1 MKSVFYEIFA
11 YTPGHIVV
19 LPLANIFVRE
29 SQPMTT
35 FRSRP
40 IRFAPATVALTLAL
54 ASQHAYAAPGPV
66 VAEAPLRAHLAF
78 LADDLLEGRGTGQ
91 RGGELTVRYLE
102 TQAAALGLRPV
113 AGDSYRQ
120 QVAMIGQKTLPGSA
134 IRFETGGKTLAPAPG
149 ADIAF
154 NNANGKAETRFD
166 APVVFVG
173 YGIHA
178 EDENWD
184 DFKGVDVRGKL
195 LIAMVNDPQPTS
207 AEPTRFGGKS
217 LTWYGR
223 WAYKYEEAL
232 RQGAAGILLIH
243 TTASASYPWSVAANG
258 FSKEQ
263 FHLAGPGNALQGW
276 IAEDTARAL
285 FAAAGK
291 DLDALRAQAEVR
303 GFRPVELGTVAHVA
317 VKSAVR
323 EVNEFNV
330 AGMVPGTDPKL
341 RAEAVIYSAHWDHF
355 GIDQGNGKPDHIW
368 NGAIDNASGT
378 AALLAMAQAAV
389 AHPARRTQIFLWPA
403 AEEQGLIG
411 SQAYVRA
418 PLWPLAKTAAD
429 LNLDSMNFVGK
440 TRDIGVPGSE
450 RSSLYGAAA
459 QVAKSMGLRLA
470 PPVPDLGGAYFRADH
485 FNFAKAGVPAFNV
498 GSAVF
503 SGDGS
508 FEFAHD
514 QAHSSEEMVG
524 FTKRYHQVTD
534 EYNPAWDLSGMVQQ
548 AQFTLNLGYA
558 VANAPAMPTWNANE
572 AMGKVKR

>member
-1 MKSVFYEIFA
+1 MTLFRRFPSR
-11 YTPGHIVV
+11 
-19 LPLANIFVRE
+19 LRLA
-29 SQPMTT
+29 
-35 FRSRP
+35 
-40 IRFAPATVALTLAL
+40 AALSIGLACQAAL
-54 ASQHAYAAPGPV
+54 AQGAPQ

-91 RGGELTVRYLE
+91 RGGELAVRYLE
-102 TQAAALGLRPV
+102 AQAQAIGLKS
-113 AGDSYRQ
+113 ANGASYRQ
-120 QVAMIGQKTLPGSA
+120 PVEMIGQKTLPGSA
-134 IRFETGGKTLAPAPG
+134 LHFKVGGKVLAPALG
-149 ADIAF
+149 SEVVFA
-154 NNANGKAETRFD
+154 NANGRTDTRFD

-178 EDENWD
+178 DDEHWN
-184 DFKGVDVRGKL
+184 DFAGVDVKGKL
-195 LIAMVNDPQPTS
+195 LIAMVNDPQPTK
-207 AEPTRFGGKS
+207 AEPNRFGGKS

-223 WAYKYEEAL
+223 WIYKFEEAV

-243 TTASASYPWSVAANG
+243 TTASASYPWSVPANG
-258 FSKEQ
+258 FAHEQ

-276 IAEDTARAL
+276 IAEDSARAL
-285 FAAAGK
+285 FAAAGH
-291 DLDALRAQAEVR
+291 DLDQLRAQAEVR
-303 GFRPVELGTVAHVA
+303 GFKPVELNATVQATVN
-317 VKSAVR
+317 SAVR
-323 EVNEFNV
+323 QVKEFNV
-330 AGMVPGTDPKL
+330 AGLVPGTDPKL
-341 RAEAVIYSAHWDHF
+341 REQAVIYSAHWDHL
-355 GIDQGNGKPDHIW
+355 GIDTENGQPDHIW
-368 NGAIDNASGT
+368 NGAIDNASGA

-411 SQAYVRA
+411 SAGYVRA

-440 TRDIGVPGSE
+440 TRDIGVQGSE
-450 RSSLYGAAA
+450 RSSLYATAK
-459 QVAKSMGLRLA
+459 QVAKQMGLAIA

-508 FEFAHD
+508 FEFAHEPG
-514 QAHSSEEMVG
+514 ASHAEMVG
-524 FTKRYHQVTD
+524 FTRRYHQITD

-558 VANAPAMPTWNANE
+558 VANAPGMPTWNANE
-572 AMGKVKR
+572 PMGQARR